1 MNVVYLFFS
10 SDNYLQKQMFV
21 LISIL
26 LKRGVIEWNGENVL
40 KSYIYNISQL
50 LINSVQVEVCGS

>member
-21 LISIL
+21 LISIF

>member
-1 MNVVYLFFS
+1 MYVVYLFFS

>member
-21 LISIL
+21 LISVL